1 MSQNNF
7 ISSGDFQ
14 YTPSNNLTTLQNVYA
29 SETNSLQTLVLDL
42 HGEIKSFKSEISSL
56 KEEIKELKDGNKRAF
71 TKLTEEVIAVKLE
84 NRRHHNDITSI
95 DEFEDLQKL
104 PLAVIADLEKFHGEI
119 QHNKEFIAKTG
130 GDGPAKFLRTAGRK
144 VFCDELASAYSWK
157 GTSLVP
163 SAEKCFLITTIKNI
177 GHLKYKSTD
186 QEMNGVLQKHFVHAK
201 DRIAKR
207 KLTRSLQ
214 EKTGKNSRN

>member
-42 HGEIKSFKSEISSL
+42 HGEIKSFFKSEISSL

-104 PLAVIADLEKFHGEI
+104 PLAVIADLEKLDGEI

-130 GDGPAKFLRTAGRK
+130 GDGPAKFLRTAVRK

-157 GTSLVP
+157 GTALSQAP
-163 SAEKCFLITTIKNI
+163 KSAF
-177 GHLKYKSTD
+177 
-186 QEMNGVLQKHFVHAK
+186 
-201 DRIAKR
+201 
-207 KLTRSLQ
+207 
-214 EKTGKNSRN
+214 

>member
-104 PLAVIADLEKFHGEI
+104 PLAVIADLEKL
-119 QHNKEFIAKTG
+119 
-130 GDGPAKFLRTAGRK
+130 DG
-144 VFCDELASAYSWK
+144 
-157 GTSLVP
+157 
-163 SAEKCFLITTIKNI
+163 
-177 GHLKYKSTD
+177 
-186 QEMNGVLQKHFVHAK
+186 
-201 DRIAKR
+201 
-207 KLTRSLQ
+207 
-214 EKTGKNSRN
+214 